1 MILIQYL
8 NCFLCG
14 TLPFPLVSYCNNY
27 VIIHFKKFCRL
38 FYIHLGFPGGSKCK
52 ESASN
57 LGDLGAIPVR
67 PRVNPWVRN
76 IHWRR
81 EWQPTPIFL
90 LGESRWTE
98 KPDGL
103 QSRGSQRIRQ
113 GWATNTFTLPSFP
126 LFYFILLLGIGKHP
140 ANQCANYNLTDL
152 RPEHRDTLG
161 GTWRTLAA
169 DSSSVC
175 HSSQRQN
182 DRSNTTCFLGGVQNQ
197 LPSRILA
204 SHVSLTC
211 YYCRWL
217 GS

>member
-1 MILIQYL
+1 MLLYILKSFAG
-8 NCFLCG
+8 FLHSFG
-14 TLPFPLVSYCNNY
+14 LP
-27 VIIHFKKFCRL
+27 R
-38 FYIHLGFPGGSKCK
+38 GSNGK

-57 LGDLGAIPVR
+57 EGGLGAIPVR
-67 PRVNPWVRN
+67 PRVNPWVRK
-76 IHWRR
+76 IRWRR

-90 LGESRWTE
+90 PGESPWTE
-98 KPDGL
+98 EPGGI
-103 QSRGSQRIRQ
+103 QSRGSQRVRQ

-140 ANQCANYNLTDL
+140 ANQCAKYNLTDL

>member
-1 MILIQYL
+1 MILIQYM

-14 TLPFPLVSYCNNY
+14 TLPFHLAAYCNHY

-38 FYIHLGFPGGSKCK
+38 FYIHLAFFGGSNGK

-57 LGDLGAIPVR
+57 VGDLGAIPVR
-67 PRVNPWVRN
+67 PRLNPWVGKIR
-76 IHWRR
+76 WRR
-81 EWQPTPIFL
+81 EWQPAPIFL
-90 LGESRWTE
+90 LGGSPWTE
-98 KPDGL
+98 EPGGL

-113 GWATNTFTLPSFP
+113 AWATNTFTLPSFP

-152 RPEHRDTLG
+152 RPEQRDTLG
-161 GTWRTLAA
+161 GTRRTLTA

-175 HSSQRQN
+175 QSSQRQKM
-182 DRSNTTCFLGGVQNQ
+182 RAVI
-197 LPSRILA
+197 PPA
-204 SHVSLTC
+204 SWVVSSIN
-211 YYCRWL
+211 YPA